1 MIQAAGGGLRSPRS
15 EPGVAPVPVDR
26 TGETP
31 STSWA
36 DRRFWDVVPFRDA
49 VLAVGAVL
57 VLVVGAL
64 AGYYVRSVL
73 GPVLVSL
80 VVAYLFNP
88 AMSALERRRIPRVVS
103 AGALAALIIAAEVV
117 IVLWLGPLLAKQTV
131 AVTREL
137 PRVVQQ
143 LSHQIERKYEIE
155 TAPLTQPIQ
164 ELAPTTPGDEKKK
177 LDVASGLRALQWA
190 IGGNDELASTI
201 MAGIGVASYVA
212 VTSVLF
218 PIYVFLIAWH
228 LPGLS
233 RVANYIPRRR
243 RDEAL
248 RVLGLMND
256 AVSGFFRGRFVVSL
270 IMCVLFA
277 VGWQLCGVPYALLLG
292 VATGLLNVVPW
303 ASAVGWPLAVGLA
316 YADQAAGPG
325 AVDWLQVV
333 VWPSVVYGFVQ
344 GLDGWLLTPWIQSH
358 SVDLSAVTVL
368 IVVFV
373 GGAAAGVT
381 GLVLAVP
388 VAACVKILFREAL
401 LPRWRE
407 WAERY

>member
-1 MIQAAGGGLRSPRS
+1 MIQATGGGLRSPRS
-15 EPGVAPVPVDR
+15 EPGVPPVPVDR
-26 TGETP
+26 TGDPTQAP
-31 STSWA
+31 PSWA
-36 DRRFWDVVPFRDA
+36 DRRLWDVVPVRDA
-49 VLAVGAVL
+49 VLAVGFVL
-57 VLVVGAL
+57 VIVGGAL

-73 GPVLVSL
+73 GPAVVALI
-80 VVAYLFNP
+80 VAYLFNP
-88 AMSALERRRIPRVVS
+88 AMAALERRRVPRVVS
-103 AGALAALIIAAEVV
+103 AGALAELIVALEVV

-131 AVTREL
+131 AVTREI
-137 PRVVQQ
+137 PRVVRQVS
-143 LSHQIERKYEIE
+143 LQIERKYDVE
-155 TAPLTQPIQ
+155 TRPLTKPIE
-164 ELAPTTPGDEKKK
+164 ELAPDSGEKKI
-177 LDVASGLRALQWA
+177 DVASGLRTLQWA
-190 IGGNDELASTI
+190 IGGNDQLASTI

-218 PIYVFLIAWH
+218 PIYVFLMAWH
-228 LPGLS
+228 LPGLN
-233 RVANYIPRRR
+233 RLANYIPRRR

-292 VATGLLNVVPW
+292 VGTGLLNVVPW

-316 YADQAAGPG
+316 YAEQAGGAGPI
-325 AVDWLQVV
+325 DWLAVA
-333 VWPSVVYGFVQ
+333 VWPSVVYGLVQ

-373 GGAAAGVT
+373 GGAVAGVS

-388 VAACVKILFREAL
+388 VAACVKILFREVI

>member
-15 EPGVAPVPVDR
+15 EPGVPPVPVDR
-26 TGETP
+26 KGAPPEFP
-31 STSWA
+31 SWA
-36 DRRFWDVVPFRDA
+36 DRRFWDVVPLRDA
-49 VLAVGAVL
+49 VLALGG
-57 VLVVGAL
+57 VLVVVGGAL
-64 AGYYVRSVL
+64 AAYTVRSVL

-80 VVAYLFNP
+80 IVAYLFNP
-88 AMSALERRRIPRVVS
+88 WITALQQRRVPRSVS
-103 AGALAALIIAAEVV
+103 AGVLAALIVAAEVV
-117 IVLWLGPLLAKQTV
+117 IVFWLGPLLAKQTV

-137 PRVVQQ
+137 PRVVGQ
-143 LSHQIERKYEIE
+143 LSRQIERQYDVE
-155 TAPLTQPIQ
+155 TAPFTQPL
-164 ELAPTTPGDEKKK
+164 ERFAPQPGEEK
-177 LDVASGLRALQWA
+177 LDVASGLRLLQWA
-190 IGGNDELASTI
+190 IGGNDELASAI

-228 LPGLS
+228 LPGLT
-233 RVANYIPRRR
+233 RAANYIPRRR
-243 RDEAL
+243 RADAL
-248 RVLGLMND
+248 RVLGLMNE

-270 IMCVLFA
+270 IMAVLFA
-277 VGWQLCGVPYALLLG
+277 IGWQLCGVPYALLLG
-292 VATGLLNVVPW
+292 IGTGLLNVVPW
-303 ASAVGWPLAVGLA
+303 ASAAGWPLAVGLA
-316 YADQAAGPG
+316 YADQAGG
-325 AVDWLQVV
+325 APVDWLQVV

-344 GLDGWLLTPWIQSH
+344 GLDGWVLTPWIQSH

-373 GGAAAGVT
+373 GGAAAGVS

-388 VAACVKILFREAL
+388 VAACVKIFFREVL